1 MQAPELDRTVG
12 VLKDEA
18 SYMNTTQHM
27 TAVRYVVQKC
37 VANASLLLS
46 ELELDRL
53 WYDGLSCF

>member
-18 SYMNTTQHM
+18 SYMDTTQH
-27 TAVRYVVQKC
+27 TTVVQKC

-53 WYDGLSCF
+53 WSGGLSCF